1 MDRRTLLAVLLS
13 ISIYYVWLLL
23 RGPSLGTEAPDP
35 TAPAPTEVAATP
47 AAPPARTVPV
57 PVDRP
62 TRLVP
67 FEACGAEGRWTSL
80 GGALQDL
87 TLQDHREPYDVRPIW
102 SWVLGLVTGTSETP
116 WKPWGEEPGPA
127 RLLTADALALSAGTG
142 ALTSPPVPTEVVQ
155 EPTGVVFRG
164 VTADGVEVVQR
175 TRPVDGAPCTLQV
188 EVTWTNGGST
198 PAGPL
203 WIGVHDRLPEAGGGM
218 LARYRSVE
226 QPVLMVDGDVVH
238 ADLGDIDD
246 AGAQGVPHDGPV
258 AWFGLADRY
267 FGFLVL
273 PSDGSGRA
281 VTSRRESADGPLYGE
296 HYVEPVPSLAPGASH
311 TANYRVYVG
320 PLELGALRAVDEALT
335 EIVDFGWFAFFAHPL
350 LWLLKLFHAGVQ
362 NWGVAIMLLTLL
374 VKMIFF
380 PLTQSA
386 FKSSQAMA
394 ALQPHLQELREKYQD
409 NQEELNRRMM
419 ELFQKHGVNPLGGC
433 LPMLIQFPVWIA
445 LYNVLLSSVEL
456 YHTEFLWL
464 KDLSSADPTGI
475 LPAVVVL
482 LMIVQQSFTPMGNM
496 DPVQQRVMKLMPI
509 LFGVFFFAFPSGLV
523 VYIFVNMVL
532 SILQQWLIK
541 RTYVSPAVAA

>member
-1 MDRRTLLAVLLS
+1 MDRRTLLAILLS
-13 ISIYYVWLLL
+13 ITIYYVWLVI
-23 RGPSLGTEAPDP
+23 RGPALAPEPTDGEAPEVTQTTQAPTPP
-35 TAPAPTEVAATP
+35 TAVPPPVA
-47 AAPPARTVPV
+47 PARL
-57 PVDRP
+57 P

-87 TLQDHREPYDVRPIW
+87 TLQEHREPYTVQPLW
-102 SWVLGLVTGTSETP
+102 SWAFGLVTGTAETP
-116 WKPWGEEPGPA
+116 WKPWGDEPGPA
-127 RLLTADALALSAGTG
+127 RLLTADGLALAAGTG
-142 ALTSPPVPTEVVQ
+142 ALTQSPVPTEVVQ
-155 EPTGVVFRG
+155 EADGVAFRG
-164 VTADGVEVVQR
+164 ITADGVQVLQR
-175 TRPVDGAPCTLQV
+175 TRPSTSDPCTLEV
-188 EVTWTNGGST
+188 EVTWTNTGSG

-203 WIGVHDRLPEAGGGM
+203 WIAVHDQLPEAGGGM

-226 QPVLMVDGDVVH
+226 QPVLMVDGDVVYGDP
-238 ADLGDIDD
+238 ADIEAPRALE
-246 AGAQGVPHDGPV
+246 GPV
-258 AWFGLADRY
+258 SWFGLADRY
-267 FGFLVL
+267 FGFLVVPADRTGQAWL
-273 PSDGSGRA
+273 
-281 VTSRRESADGPLYGE
+281 TRRDTVDGPLFGE
-296 HYVEPVPSLAPGASH
+296 HYVESVQQLAPQASH
-311 TANYRVYVG
+311 TARYRVYVG
-320 PLELGALRAVDEALT
+320 PLELGALRAVDDDLT

-350 LWLLKLFHAGVQ
+350 LWLLKIFHAGVQ

-394 ALQPHLQELREKYQD
+394 AIQPHLQELREKYAD

-475 LPAVVVL
+475 LPAVVVV
-482 LMIVQQSFTPMGNM
+482 LMIVQQSFTPMANM
-496 DPVQQRVMKLMPI
+496 DPVQQRVMRLMPI
-509 LFGVFFFAFPSGLV
+509 LFGIFFFAFPSGLV

-541 RTYVSPAVAA
+541 RSFQSPAPAA